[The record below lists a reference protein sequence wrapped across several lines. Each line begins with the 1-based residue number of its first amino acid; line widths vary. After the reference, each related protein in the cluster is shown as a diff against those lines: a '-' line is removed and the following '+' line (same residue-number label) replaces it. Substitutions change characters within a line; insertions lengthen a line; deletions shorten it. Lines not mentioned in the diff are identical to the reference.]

1 MTVIGFDITFMRV
14 NFGDNLVA
22 FFVLADLNKRGL
34 RLLNPFQAHIGAN
47 GDRIVRNFLRIS
59 QYACIFKYSRVIV
72 LDDIAGILEN
82 GGASTSPFNT
92 ARTA

>member
-34 RLLNPFQAHIGAN
+34 RFSIHSRL
-47 GDRIVRNFLRIS
+47 IS
-59 QYACIFKYSRVIV
+59 ERTVIV
-72 LDDIAGILEN
+72 SFGI
-82 GGASTSPFNT
+82 SSV
-92 ARTA
+92 